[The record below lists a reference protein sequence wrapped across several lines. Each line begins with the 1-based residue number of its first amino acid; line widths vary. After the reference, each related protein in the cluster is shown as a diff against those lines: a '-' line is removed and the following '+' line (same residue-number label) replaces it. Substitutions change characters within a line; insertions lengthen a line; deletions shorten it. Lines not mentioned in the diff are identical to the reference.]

1 MRVVIVGAGKVG
13 FQLVESMLNENHDV
27 TVIDSDYDI
36 IEELDDNFD
45 VLAVKGNGASSSLL
59 TSVDC
64 GSADLL
70 IAVTD
75 SDEANI
81 VSCLTAKNLGA
92 KGVIARVGN
101 PEYVPE
107 LGFMHKNLGIER
119 IINPELAT
127 AHEIMR
133 LLFNT
138 HASYAEDFAKG
149 RVRILEVQ
157 IGHTSN
163 LIEKQ
168 IKDIELPD
176 SIIIV
181 AITRNGDVVIPD
193 GKEFIHPRDTLYAI
207 GKRNSIED
215 FAMNA
220 GVQIL
225 HNKIKNVMIIGGGKT
240 AFYLSKK
247 LEQHFGVNV
256 KIIEKNVVRCRE
268 LAESLDNALILHG
281 DGTDIDLLKAENIEG
296 MDAFIA
302 VTGFD
307 EENILVSLLAKQLG
321 AKKVIAKVSRSNYM
335 PILETIGID
344 NAVSPK
350 LIIAKEILRIIRG
363 GKILSMSLLIGG
375 RAEVLEIIPQ
385 AGAPVVN
392 KILKKAGIP
401 KGVIVGA
408 IIREG
413 KVIVPD
419 GNSVIRSSD
428 RIIVFTLE
436 SYIEKV
442 NKLFFAHGR
451 AAG

>member
-1 MRVVIVGAGKVG
+1 M
-13 FQLVESMLNENHDV
+13 
-27 TVIDSDYDI
+27 
-36 IEELDDNFD
+36 
-45 VLAVKGNGASSSLL
+45 
-59 TSVDC
+59 
-64 GSADLL
+64 
-70 IAVTD
+70 
-75 SDEANI
+75 
-81 VSCLTAKNLGA
+81 
-92 KGVIARVGN
+92 
-101 PEYVPE
+101 
-107 LGFMHKNLGIER
+107 
-119 IINPELAT
+119 
-127 AHEIMR
+127 
-133 LLFNT
+133 
-138 HASYAEDFAKG
+138 
-149 RVRILEVQ
+149 
-157 IGHTSN
+157 
-163 LIEKQ
+163 
-168 IKDIELPD
+168 
-176 SIIIV
+176 
-181 AITRNGDVVIPD
+181 
-193 GKEFIHPRDTLYAI
+193 
-207 GKRNSIED
+207 
-215 FAMNA
+215 
-220 GVQIL
+220 
-225 HNKIKNVMIIGGGKT
+225 
-240 AFYLSKK
+240 
-247 LEQHFGVNV
+247 
-256 KIIEKNVVRCRE
+256 VRCRE